1 MTFDDISN
9 FYKKNIKDQAIVTMI
24 VGDKSK
30 IDMKKL
36 AKYGKIKFI
45 KEKSLYTK

>member
-9 FYKKNIKDQAIVTMI
+9 FYKNIKDQAIVRMI

-30 IDMKKL
+30 IDMKEL
-36 AKYGKIKFI
+36 AKYGKIKFV
-45 KEKSLYTK
+45 KEKSMYSK

>member
-1 MTFDDISN
+1 
-9 FYKKNIKDQAIVTMI
+9 MI

-30 IDMKKL
+30 IDLNKL
-36 AKYGKIKFI
+36 AEFGKITFI